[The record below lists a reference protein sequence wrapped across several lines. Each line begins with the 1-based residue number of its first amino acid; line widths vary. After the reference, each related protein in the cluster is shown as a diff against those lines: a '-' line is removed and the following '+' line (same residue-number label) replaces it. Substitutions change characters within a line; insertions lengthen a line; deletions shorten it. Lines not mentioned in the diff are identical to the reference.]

1 MALTMES
8 LQKSISDVVMRHG
21 VKVIFVMG
29 FQYLD
34 EGCST
39 NNIYRTQALT
49 LKKLA
54 RELNVI
60 IVVSSF
66 LNWCVD
72 SREGI
77 AGKFPPVKRP
87 TVCR

>member
-1 MALTMES
+1 MSMALTMES

-34 EGCST
+34 EGYST

-49 LKKLA
+49 LKKT
-54 RELNVI
+54 
-60 IVVSSF
+60 
-66 LNWCVD
+66 C
-72 SREGI
+72 
-77 AGKFPPVKRP
+77 P
-87 TVCR
+87 